1 MTTAR
6 GLTRRVSLGLLG
18 ALATPWLA
26 RAQSDYPSRIVKLIV
41 PYAAGGSSD
50 AESRWRRTVHA
61 ATWQSQSD
69 LARPGLTSEAGST
82 GSPEQARGRGGTK
95 SGGNCGKIP
104 LKVIA
109 VSMVFLPQ

>member
-61 ATWQSQSD
+61 ATWQSQND
-69 LARPGLTSEAGST
+69 LARPGST